1 MRKDPGKMGMGGS
14 RWLGHQ
20 PGGQGGAV
28 REAAGGKEE
37 VERRRKRE
45 EARRRGSEQV
55 LCPLAGTLPLQG
67 VFRAVT
73 GAGQHP
79 APGALSRLSQWRRHL
94 RFWYFFFSSSFPLA
108 VLLPE
113 RPPGQRTFTAHTR
126 GPLPAFL
133 QSPPQRCRPALG
145 DPRLHFSVAGER
157 GEENFCLRLL
167 APGGQ

>member
-1 MRKDPGKMGMGGS
+1 MGMGGS

-94 RFWYFFFSSSFPLA
+94 RFWYFFFLLLSLLRFSSPRGLQAS
-108 VLLPE
+108 
-113 RPPGQRTFTAHTR
+113 
-126 GPLPAFL
+126 GPLQPIPEDH
-133 QSPPQRCRPALG
+133 SPPSSRARPNAAAL
-145 DPRLHFSVAGER
+145 P
-157 GEENFCLRLL
+157 
-167 APGGQ
+167 